1 MYIRR
6 ILLVTSI
13 LGLIVL
19 GFFSYQIYQ
28 AVFGPNTSFDEDE
41 VYVYIASND
50 TYEEVFQ
57 NLKSYLS
64 DMSNFHQV
72 AQKKGY
78 TQNLRPGKY
87 RITKGMSNNDIVN
100 SLRVNNIPV
109 QLKFNNQHH
118 LPLLA
123 GKVAQQI
130 EADSLAL
137 LNSFYD
143 KEFLEANQLNE
154 KNVMS
159 IFIPNTYQVF
169 WNTSAED
176 FRNRMLKEYNDFWS
190 SNNRRAKAKALNLQ
204 PEEVITLASIVQ
216 TETAMVDERP
226 RVAGV
231 YVNRLKA
238 KMKLQA
244 DPTLIFALKESTQNY
259 DTIVKRVL
267 NKDKLIESKY
277 NTYKYAGLPPGPI
290 AMPDISS
297 IDAVLDFEDHDYYYF
312 VADVKK
318 PGYHKFAKNLKQHN
332 QYANQYRQWINQQK
346 VYR

>member
-6 ILLVTSI
+6 ILLAISI
-13 LGLIVL
+13 IGLFVL
-19 GFFSYQIYQ
+19 AFFSYQIYQ
-28 AVFGPNTSFDEDE
+28 AILGPNTSFEEDE
-41 VYVYIASND
+41 VYIYIGSND
-50 TYEEVFQ
+50 TYEDVFQ
-57 NLKSYLS
+57 GLKPYL
-64 DMSNFHQV
+64 DNMRDFHQV
-72 AQKKGY
+72 AQKKSFP
-78 TQNLRPGKY
+78 QNLKPGKY
-87 RITKGMSNNDIVN
+87 RITKGMNNNEVVN

-109 QLKFNNQHH
+109 QVKFNNQHH

-123 GKVAQQI
+123 GKVANHI
-130 EADSLAL
+130 EADSLSL
-137 LNSFYD
+137 LDSFYD
-143 KEFLEANQLNE
+143 EEFLQANELT
-154 KNVMS
+154 KNNVIG

-169 WNTSAED
+169 WNTSAEK
-176 FRNRMLKEYNDFWS
+176 FRNRMWKEYQDFWTPQ
-190 SNNRRAKAKALNLQ
+190 RRAKANKLNLT

-216 TETAMVDERP
+216 SETAMVDERP

-259 DTIVKRVL
+259 DTIVRRVL
-267 NKDKLIESKY
+267 NKDKLIESQY

-297 IDAVLDFEDHDYYYF
+297 IDAVLNFENHDYYYF

-318 PGYHKFAKNLKQHN
+318 PGYHKFAKNLRQHN
-332 QYANQYRQWINQQK
+332 QYANEYRQWINQQQ